1 MLFSPPYESY
11 DTMTT
16 SMFGVD
22 MVYQSGRDV
31 SSTISVFCWTT
42 SIVFGSTVYL
52 ASTDV
57 SSFDAMKK
65 KIVGL
70 DSHPIRLKIQYI
82 SHTGTSD
89 RRRTIEFIVKIHYR
103 IYCKVTRA
111 CCHRQPMVSI
121 HIIRFE
127 TWQAV

>member
-1 MLFSPPYESY
+1 MNYTRDAVSYVVQSPYESY

-16 SMFGVD
+16 SMFGD
-22 MVYQSGRDV
+22 NMAYQSGRDV

-65 KIVGL
+65 KVVVIG
-70 DSHPIRLKIQYI
+70 SHPIRLGIKY
-82 SHTGTSD
+82 G
-89 RRRTIEFIVKIHYR
+89 
-103 IYCKVTRA
+103 
-111 CCHRQPMVSI
+111 
-121 HIIRFE
+121 
-127 TWQAV
+127 